1 MTIPSA
7 STPLAELPAG
17 EHAFVV
23 SLGLGRGISARLTTL
38 GFTPGAELTMIQN
51 YGHGPLVVTIR
62 DTRIA
67 LGRHEAQFI
76 LIQRNNHDAAL

>member
-1 MTIPSA
+1 MSIPLK
-7 STPLAELPAG
+7 TMPLSELPAG
-17 EHAFVV
+17 EHACVMALDF
-23 SLGLGRGISARLTTL
+23 GRGISARLTTL

-67 LGRHEAQFI
+67 LGRREAQSI
-76 LIQRNNHDAAL
+76 LIQRKPNDNVL

>member
-1 MTIPSA
+1 MTLSLK
-7 STPLAELPAG
+7 SMPLSELPAG

-23 SLGLGRGISARLTTL
+23 ALGLGRGISARLTTL

-67 LGRHEAQFI
+67 LGRHEARSI
-76 LIQRNNHDAAL
+76 LIQRNLNDNTL

>member
-1 MTIPSA
+1 MTIPPKPM
-7 STPLAELPAG
+7 PLSELPAG
-17 EHAFVV
+17 EHASVV
-23 SLGLGRGISARLTTL
+23 ALGLGRGISARLTTL

-67 LGRHEAQFI
+67 LGRHEAQSI
-76 LIQRNNHDAAL
+76 VVQRNSNGTAL

>member
-1 MTIPSA
+1 MPIPLK
-7 STPLAELPAG
+7 TMPLSELPAG
-17 EHAFVV
+17 EHACVMA
-23 SLGLGRGISARLTTL
+23 LGLGRGISARLTTL

-67 LGRHEAQFI
+67 LGRREAQSI
-76 LIQRNNHDAAL
+76 LIQRIPNDHLL